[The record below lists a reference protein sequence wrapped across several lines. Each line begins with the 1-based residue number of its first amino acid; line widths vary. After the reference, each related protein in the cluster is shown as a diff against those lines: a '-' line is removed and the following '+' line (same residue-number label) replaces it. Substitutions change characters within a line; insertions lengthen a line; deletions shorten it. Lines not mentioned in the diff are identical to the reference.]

1 MIYGRPEDKL
11 IPEVPEHVEHHDSM
25 SKPLRR
31 QSNQDQKQTRRDS
44 NKRLMANLS
53 SENIDEKT
61 VLLLPGGEQ
70 LSVDGVMGKIAD
82 VGQGFGTGRHSKVR
96 EHKSPQK
103 KTIEDSSIIQTPTK
117 PLVTPTTAVVV

>member
-1 MIYGRPEDKL
+1 
-11 IPEVPEHVEHHDSM
+11 
-25 SKPLRR
+25 
-31 QSNQDQKQTRRDS
+31 
-44 NKRLMANLS
+44 MANLS